1 MENRMNKNID
11 STIDAANKLI
21 ASACL
26 AEYKMAQFNKSGKHH
41 KKHKPYSIPEWCT
54 RMQAIIQTGNEY
66 DIKAAMHA
74 ARIGCYE
81 LV

>member
-1 MENRMNKNID
+1 MININ

-26 AEYKMAQFNKSGKHH
+26 AEYQMSQMSNSGKPY
-41 KKHKPYSIPEWCT
+41 KKHKVYSVPEWCT
-54 RMQAIIQTGNEY
+54 RMQAIIQTENEY
-66 DIKAAMHA
+66 NIKAAMHA
-74 ARIGCYE
+74 ARIGCYD

>member
-1 MENRMNKNID
+1 MNKNID
-11 STIDAANKLI
+11 STITAANKLI

-26 AEYKMAQFNKSGKHH
+26 AAYKTAQVNKCGKQH
-41 KKHKPYSIPEWCT
+41 KKHKAYSVPSWCT

>member
-1 MENRMNKNID
+1 MNKNID
-11 STIDAANKLI
+11 STIAAANKLI

-26 AEYKMAQFNKSGKHH
+26 AEYKTAQTSNYGKKY
-41 KKHKPYSIPEWCT
+41 KKHVPYCVPDWCE
-54 RMQAIIQTGNEY
+54 RMLKLIQTENEY

-74 ARIGCYE
+74 ARIGCYD